1 MSIHYPN
8 IVGTN
13 FPAPPTNSERV
24 AELVSRYP
32 GVTDEEA
39 KEILSFMRTGRHL
52 EVGRLTAD
60 ENIRPQLDA
69 FMKDHKT
76 HLGVRWWET
85 TALVG
90 GITAALL
97 AFWFIWEAFA

>member
-8 IVGTN
+8 IIGTT
-13 FPAPPTNSERV
+13 FPLEPTSSERV

-32 GVTDEEA
+32 GVSDDEA
-39 KEILSFMRTGRHL
+39 KQILNFIRKGRHL

-60 ENIRPQLDA
+60 ESIRPNLDA
-69 FMKDHKT
+69 FMEDHKAEF
-76 HLGVRWWET
+76 GVKWWET

-90 GITAALL
+90 AIGAALV
-97 AFWFIWEAFA
+97 AFWFLWEVFA

>member
-8 IVGTN
+8 IIGTN
-13 FPAPPTNSERV
+13 FPPQPTSSERV

-32 GVTDEEA
+32 GVTDAEA
-39 KEILSFMRTGRHL
+39 KEILNFMRRGRHL

-60 ENIRPQLDA
+60 ESIRPNLDA
-69 FMKDHKT
+69 FMEDHKA
-76 HLGVRWWET
+76 HLGVKWWEA
-85 TALVG
+85 TAVVG
-90 GITAALL
+90 GIAAALL

>member
-8 IVGTN
+8 VIGTN
-13 FPAPPTNSERV
+13 SPRQPKNSERV

-32 GVTDEEA
+32 GVTDDEA
-39 KEILSFMRTGRHL
+39 KEILNFMRTGRHL
-52 EVGRLTAD
+52 EVGRLTSD

-69 FMKDHKT
+69 FMEDHKT
-76 HLGVRWWET
+76 HLGVKWWEA

-90 GITAALL
+90 GIAAALF